1 MFKQL
6 RNRLLFTNMIIIILF
21 VIVCLG
27 GIWISTYISVRN
39 DINMRLDRAIE
50 MCRNDVMRH
59 NQFNGR
65 DGAPPPDGRPPVRD
79 PKERDTFMMEISAY
93 CDKGGNIISSRSMFE
108 AKFDYS
114 DKLSEIAV
122 SDKADGS
129 IRLYS
134 DSWAYKRVEFEDGY
148 IIALTKNESE
158 RRLNLTMGILLGA
171 AALLSIGIS
180 FLISLITANR
190 AIKPV
195 EASYNKQK
203 QFVADASHELRTP
216 LASISANTDVLLSKT
231 DSTIEAEI
239 KWLEYI
245 KDETNRMTQL
255 TNDLLSLAK
264 ADGESDEEK
273 QPAQKISFT
282 EICDDILLENEAVA
296 FENNIKLSYD
306 IAEGIEIMASPA
318 ALKQVVLILIDN
330 ALKYT
335 PSGGSVYA
343 RLEAANGKAVF
354 YVENDGVIDS
364 EDIPHLFERFYR
376 ADKSRARESGGY
388 GLGLAIAKSLC
399 DGFGG
404 TIRVQSQDN
413 ITRFTVTAEISLR
426 NHIANTENA

>member
-1 MFKQL
+1 MFKRL
-6 RNRLLFTNMIIIILF
+6 RNRLLFTNMIIIISF
-21 VIVCLG
+21 VIACLG
-27 GIWISTYISVRN
+27 GIWASTYISVRN
-39 DINMRLDRAIE
+39 DINMRLGRAIE
-50 MCRNDVMRH
+50 MCRNDIIRH
-59 NQFNGR
+59 GQFNGR
-65 DGAPPPDGRPPVRD
+65 DGMPPEPPEDRPMA
-79 PKERDTFMMEISAY
+79 KERRDNDTFMMEISVY
-93 CDKGGNIISSRSMFE
+93 CDKDGNIISRHSAFE

-114 DKLSEIAV
+114 DKIRELAV

-129 IRLYS
+129 ITLDV
-134 DSWAYKRVEFEDGY
+134 DSWAYKRVEFGDGY
-148 IIALTKNESE
+148 IVALTKNASE
-158 RRLNLTMGILLGA
+158 KRIILTTGVLLGA

-195 EASYNKQK
+195 EESYNKQK
-203 QFVADASHELRTP
+203 QFVTDASHELRTP
-216 LASISANTDVLLSKT
+216 LASISANTDVLLSKR
-231 DSTIEAEI
+231 DSTIGAEI

-264 ADGESDEEK
+264 ADNELNEEK
-273 QPAQKISFT
+273 RSIPKVSFS

-306 IAEGIEIMASPA
+306 IAENIEIMASPD
-318 ALKQVVLILIDN
+318 ALKQVALILIDN

-335 PSGGSVYA
+335 PTGGSVYVQ
-343 RLEAANGKAVF
+343 LKELNGKAVF
-354 YVENDGVIDS
+354 YVENDGVINI

-404 TIRVQSQDN
+404 SIKAQSQDN
-413 ITRFTVTAEISLR
+413 RTRFTVTAEIV
-426 NHIANTENA
+426 